1 MKTII
6 TLLVFATA
14 LVAQDPKP
22 EHKDPRT
29 GGPDPIPPHLRPKL
43 TEEQKK
49 ARAEIIAKYDTNKD
63 GKLNKEERKAVSK
76 EDRKKLGPPGRPP
89 KKD

>member
-6 TLLVFATA
+6 ALLALATTV
-14 LVAQDPKP
+14 VAQDPKP
-22 EHKDPRT
+22 EHKGPPGRPPGPPR
-29 GGPDPIPPHLRPKL
+29 PPL

-49 ARAEIIAKYDTNKD
+49 ARAEVIAKYDTNKD
-63 GKLNKEERKAVSK
+63 GKLDKEERKAVSK

>member
-6 TLLVFATA
+6 ALLALATTV
-14 LVAQDPKP
+14 VAEDPKP
-22 EHKDPRT
+22 ERK
-29 GGPDPIPPHLRPKL
+29 GPPRPKL

-49 ARAEIIAKYDTNKD
+49 ARAEVIAKYDTNKD
-63 GKLNKEERKAVSK
+63 GKLDKEERKAVSK

>member
-1 MKTII
+1 MKII
-6 TLLVFATA
+6 IALCIFATA
-14 LVAQDPKP
+14 LVAQDLKP
-22 EHKDPRT
+22 ERK
-29 GGPDPIPPHLRPKL
+29 GPPHPKL

-63 GKLNKEERKAVSK
+63 GKLDREERKAVCK
-76 EDRKKLGPPGRPP
+76 EDRKKLGPPGRSP

>member
-6 TLLVFATA
+6 ALLALATTV
-14 LVAQDPKP
+14 VAEDLKP
-22 EHKDPRT
+22 ERK
-29 GGPDPIPPHLRPKL
+29 GPPRPKL

-49 ARAEIIAKYDTNKD
+49 ARAEVIAKYDTNKD
-63 GKLNKEERKAVSK
+63 GKLDKEERKAVSK

>member
-6 TLLVFATA
+6 ALLALATTV
-14 LVAQDPKP
+14 VAQDPKP
-22 EHKDPRT
+22 ERK
-29 GGPDPIPPHLRPKL
+29 GPPGRPPL

-63 GKLNKEERKAVSK
+63 GKLDKEERKAVSK

>member
-1 MKTII
+1 MKII
-6 TLLVFATA
+6 IALCIFATA
-14 LVAQDPKP
+14 LVAQDLKP
-22 EHKDPRT
+22 EHK
-29 GGPDPIPPHLRPKL
+29 GPPRPKL

-63 GKLNKEERKAVSK
+63 GKLDREERKAVSK